1 MNLIIFSLL
10 ILSFFQSSVLAILR
24 NCNLD
29 PFSDHCDNIYTWQAN
44 DTCEEVAARFNETY
58 FASVVHYNISTI
70 DTFCEFLVEG
80 EQICLDMVDYLSCG
94 SYDICYFDN
103 PEKFCDTY
111 TVTSINTT
119 CLDISELFNITVA
132 EFEEFNVQNDFF
144 FLCKYDGFYPG
155 DIFCIS
161 KPDFSELDNC
171 VAVAQHDYDT
181 DIVPEMTETQTIT
194 PLDPD
199 SGETE
204 IFEYFYDTKISSY
217 TTRSLNYASVMM
229 MYSLEDAYDIYLD
242 DVSFESDFKESLDAV
257 STSTFGTN
265 NHNSSS
271 SRPSDNNNVVSVTT
285 STATSES
292 ESASASTTDTD
303 SNTSST
309 ESTVSRGDA
318 ASLEMFGV
326 AFIIALVSCLL

>member
-29 PFSDHCDNIYTWQAN
+29 PLSDHCDNIYTWQAN
-44 DTCEEVAARFNETY
+44 DTCEEVTARFNETD
-58 FASVVHYNISTI
+58 FAFAFDNDILESINL
-70 DTFCEFLVEG
+70 CELIVEG
-80 EQICLDMVDYLSCG
+80 EKFCLDRVDYLSCG
-94 SYDICYFDN
+94 SYEMCYFDN

-111 TVTSINTT
+111 TVTTSNTT
-119 CLDISELFNITVA
+119 CFDISELFNITVA
-132 EFEEFNVQNDFF
+132 EFEQFNKQNDFF

-204 IFEYFYDTKISSY
+204 AFEYFYDTKISSY

-229 MYSLEDAYDIYLD
+229 MYSL
-242 DVSFESDFKESLDAV
+242 
-257 STSTFGTN
+257 
-265 NHNSSS
+265 
-271 SRPSDNNNVVSVTT
+271 
-285 STATSES
+285 
-292 ESASASTTDTD
+292 
-303 SNTSST
+303 
-309 ESTVSRGDA
+309 
-318 ASLEMFGV
+318 
-326 AFIIALVSCLL
+326 